1 MGASD
6 FLGAEWRVEAP
17 VVQTGGSKG
26 WDGFR
31 ARARRRLD
39 RRRTGPERARHG
51 AAAARGL

>member
-39 RRRTGPERARHG
+39 RRRPGPERARHG